1 MASTKHKFIVSDKY
15 CEKFKKIEVNGS
27 MKLSIMCG
35 LIKTT
40 GSSSYLSDK
49 KSTSHECAIHVRCEF
64 LNQVKQLNTLILT
77 EEQIGVVKN
86 AMARGATHFVSKIH
100 YGAGVTLMLK
110 KSISEEK
117 DESNAE
123 AQLKAQLK
131 LNACGDAFLKCLEK
145 GDINSEGRYVASNN
159 VNTMDIECELQCDCE
174 ISDLIPP
181 TTFEGAL
188 EFASKL
194 SPKLSQVTNDDEPP
208 GVPCIVWLQPLS
220 SLPQIK
226 ADPIVLHK
234 IDDFWVG
241 KYTQLVEQYDELENE
256 VNDMLNGDLLKYK
269 LTPVSKKLEEFKM
282 LLTSFRKKLEAEIQN
297 LTVAVVS
304 GQKDDKSLEQLLKLF
319 TSADKDNFAFHP
331 KALGQWLK
339 EKHIE
344 ICTVKRITD
353 KILSGP
359 YQALAFPDQRK
370 LQEEMSKVNCTLVF
384 NFTSLA
390 RPEPFLKR
398 METHRSADLSDIAA
412 NYVEWS
418 SHLPEELYVSSRN
431 NCWHENGPLLE
442 NTEHTTSLLFE
453 LFSKVISSASGHIL
467 FNIWPMISPNSKINF
482 VITASVEE
490 NDEFASDGMSVD
502 VYKMSN
508 LQDRVKICDLPVK
521 LRRCANF

>member
-1 MASTKHKFIVSDKY
+1 M
-15 CEKFKKIEVNGS
+15 
-27 MKLSIMCG
+27 
-35 LIKTT
+35 
-40 GSSSYLSDK
+40 
-49 KSTSHECAIHVRCEF
+49 
-64 LNQVKQLNTLILT
+64 
-77 EEQIGVVKN
+77 
-86 AMARGATHFVSKIH
+86 
-100 YGAGVTLMLK
+100 
-110 KSISEEK
+110 
-117 DESNAE
+117 
-123 AQLKAQLK
+123 
-131 LNACGDAFLKCLEK
+131 
-145 GDINSEGRYVASNN
+145 YVASNN

-319 TSADKDNFAFHP
+319 TSADKENFAFHP

-508 LQDRVKICDLPVK
+508 LQDRVKICDLPVE
-521 LRRCANF
+521 LRRCVNL